1 MRCTKSLLYG
11 AAIFAGL
18 LVTLGSLW
26 VAMKTS
32 IHVLDHPLMAIAIV
46 VICYLA
52 MEKSVTYLAKK
63 RSWSC

>member
-11 AAIFAGL
+11 AAIFTGL

-32 IHVLDHPLMAIAIV
+32 LPVLDHPLMAMVIV
-46 VICYLA
+46 AVCYVA